1 MCPFILLTFF
11 FTILMLMVEIAVAL
25 TSVTFNVSDGLIKLH
40 EGNST
45 RVNFQI
51 TSSDKNE
58 LNGRYRLAINRP
70 DLADINNASH
80 YEFQIKDTDILHD
93 SNYEYKSNFSIK
105 AKFLGYCRIV
115 VQKYKENNIFST
127 ITGDNY
133 QLLVS
138 IIRDKDLISKIFIY
152 SVAIVVSISFIN
164 MGCAL
169 DLEAV
174 YQVLRYPTA
183 PAIGIFSQYVF
194 MPLV

>member
-1 MCPFILLTFF
+1 
-11 FTILMLMVEIAVAL
+11 MVEIAVAL
-25 TSVTFNVSDGLIKLH
+25 TSVAFNVSGGPIKLH
-40 EGNST
+40 EGNSSK
-45 RVNFQI
+45 VNFQI
-51 TSSDKNE
+51 SSSDKNE

-70 DLADINNASH
+70 DLADINNASY
-80 YEFQIKDTDILHD
+80 YEFQISIKDTDISD
-93 SNYEYKSNFSIK
+93 QKYEYKSNFWIK

-115 VQKYKENNIFST
+115 VQKYKDNIFST
-127 ITGDNY
+127 INEIS
-133 QLLVS
+133 VS
-138 IIRDKDLISKIFIY
+138 IIRDKDLIAKIFIY